1 MDIIRK
7 MKVVGASHCVL
18 DRSSGM
24 LKDDA
29 VVPSASIASYQPI
42 EWTFVLY

>member
-1 MDIIRK
+1 
-7 MKVVGASHCVL
+7 MKVVGAFHCVL

-29 VVPSASIASYQPI
+29 VVPSASTIATTNTKTNSI